1 MSDMMWGGRFTKAEE
16 KNALDFNASIS
27 YDCRMYRED
36 IAGSIAHAKMLAAH
50 RIISKEDQGRRS
62 PRVFSLSKKRSM
74 KGHSLSPSN
83 SKRFI

>member
-50 RIISKEDQGRRS
+50 GIISKEDQEK
-62 PRVFSLSKKRSM
+62 VLSLSKKRSM
-74 KGHSLSPSN
+74 KGHSLSPSS
-83 SKRFI
+83 SKIFI

>member
-36 IAGSIAHAKMLAAH
+36 IAGSIAHAKMLASH
-50 RIISKEDQGRRS
+50 GIISKEDQKRS
-62 PRVFSLSKKRSM
+62 PRVFSIKKRSM
-74 KGHSLSPSN
+74 KGHSLSLSN
-83 SKRFI
+83 SKIFI

>member
-1 MSDMMWGGRFTKAEE
+1 MSEMMWGGRFTKAEE

-50 RIISKEDQGRRS
+50 SIISAEDQEKS
-62 PRVFSLSKKRSM
+62 QRVSRKSRNRSM
-74 KGHSLSPSN
+74 RDSLTSPSN
-83 SKRFI
+83 SKISI

>member
-50 RIISKEDQGRRS
+50 GIISKRS

-83 SKRFI
+83 SKIFI

>member
-36 IAGSIAHAKMLAAH
+36 IAEIGRAH
-50 RIISKEDQGRRS
+50 
-62 PRVFSLSKKRSM
+62 V
-74 KGHSLSPSN
+74 
-83 SKRFI
+83 

>member
-50 RIISKEDQGRRS
+50 GIISKEDQEKITKGLRS
-62 PRVFSLSKKRSM
+62 IKKRSM
-74 KGHSLSPSN
+74 KGHSLSPSS
-83 SKRFI
+83 SKIFI